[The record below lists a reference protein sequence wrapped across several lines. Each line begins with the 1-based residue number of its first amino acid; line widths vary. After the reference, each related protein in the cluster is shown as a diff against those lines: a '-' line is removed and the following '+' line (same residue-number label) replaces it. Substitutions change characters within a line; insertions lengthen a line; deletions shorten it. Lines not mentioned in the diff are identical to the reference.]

1 MRGWHCIGKQSTSHP
16 PTPTPTPTSEQS
28 ILLSD
33 LLSGLAGFLV
43 ATAAIVLLG
52 EILPQ
57 ALCSRSALKMGARAV
72 PLVRMYMD
80 WAWLGLVDAADQ
92 TEAIITPIH
101 PIQTHR

>member
-1 MRGWHCIGKQSTSHP
+1 MA
-16 PTPTPTPTSEQS
+16 PTQS

-80 WAWLGLVDAADQ
+80 WAWLGCKADQ
-92 TEAIITPIH
+92 SVALTTSHQYIPSK
-101 PIQTHR
+101 HR